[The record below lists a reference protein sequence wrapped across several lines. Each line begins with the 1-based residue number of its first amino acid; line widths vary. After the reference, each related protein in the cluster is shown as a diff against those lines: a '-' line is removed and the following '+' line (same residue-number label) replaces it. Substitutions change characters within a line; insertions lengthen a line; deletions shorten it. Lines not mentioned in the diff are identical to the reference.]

1 MTHVL
6 RPATR
11 PRCFWQ
17 RDRAVPPRRRQ
28 LALAWRL
35 LVVAHVSEL
44 ELTGIRKLYDG
55 VARPVIPD
63 LALTI
68 PSGQMA
74 VLVGPSG
81 CGKSTT
87 LRMVAGLEEPTA
99 GTIKIGKRD
108 VTNLPPAERDI
119 AMVFQSYALY
129 PHMTVFEN
137 MAFGLRIKHLPEAE
151 IRQRVNAAADNLGL
165 TPYLERRPKALSGG
179 QRQRVAIGR
188 AVVRAP
194 KVFLFDEPLSNL
206 DAKLRS
212 DMRREIARIHQQ
224 HKTTSMYVTHDQIEA
239 MTLADMIVVLKDGVI
254 QQIGNPVDIYER
266 PANRFVAG
274 FFGTPSMNFLTAD
287 LTATGDRQSARG
299 EGFDIPL
306 ATRAPALRPAMT
318 TRDGAS
324 ERTLASGRDRIVVGI
339 RPERL
344 SLTNAGNDVALSG
357 SVAMREVLGA
367 EVVLHL
373 ESAAG
378 PLTVRTDAGS
388 APRPGDTVQV
398 WLDPK
403 MIHLFDGA
411 TELRL

>member
-1 MTHVL
+1 M
-6 RPATR
+6 
-11 PRCFWQ
+11 
-17 RDRAVPPRRRQ
+17 
-28 LALAWRL
+28 
-35 LVVAHVSEL
+35 SEL
-44 ELTGIRKLYDG
+44 ELIGIQKLYEG

-151 IRQRVNAAADNLGL
+151 IQKRVHAAADNLGL

-206 DAKLRS
+206 DAKLRG

-224 HKTTSMYVTHDQIEA
+224 SKTTSMYVTHDQIEA

-254 QQIGNPVDIYER
+254 QQIGTPVDIYER

-287 LTATGDRQSARG
+287 LTATGERQSARG
-299 EGFDIPL
+299 PGFEIPL
-306 ATRAPALRPAMT
+306 APRAPALRQAK
-318 TRDGAS
+318 DHV
-324 ERTLASGRDRIVVGI
+324 DRIVVGI

-344 SLTNAGNDVALSG
+344 SLIDSGNDVALSG

-388 APRPGDTVQV
+388 APRLGDTVQV

>member
-1 MTHVL
+1 MVL
-6 RPATR
+6 ARGSA
-11 PRCFWQ
+11 
-17 RDRAVPPRRRQ
+17 
-28 LALAWRL
+28 
-35 LVVAHVSEL
+35 VSEL
-44 ELTGIRKLYDG
+44 ELRGIRKQYDG
-55 VARPVIPD
+55 VDRPVIPD
-63 LALTI
+63 LDLSIGA
-68 PSGQMA
+68 GQMA

-99 GTIKIGKRD
+99 GTIRIAGRD
-108 VTNLPPAERDI
+108 VTNVAPAERDI

-129 PHMTVFEN
+129 PHMSVFEN
-137 MAFGLRIKHLPEAE
+137 MAFGLRIKHVPDAE
-151 IRQRVNAAADNLGL
+151 IRARVGKVADSLGL

-206 DAKLRS
+206 DAKLRG

-224 HKTTSMYVTHDQIEA
+224 SKTTSMYVTHDQIEA
-239 MTLADMIVVLKDGVI
+239 MTLADVIVVLKDGVV
-254 QQIGNPVDIYER
+254 QQTGTPVDIYER

-274 FFGTPSMNFLTAD
+274 FFGTPSMNFLGAA
-287 LTATGDRQSARG
+287 LTQAGVRRAAKG
-299 EGFDIPL
+299 PGFEIPL
-306 ATRAPALRPAMT
+306 TDRAPALRPAK
-318 TRDGAS
+318 DS
-324 ERTLASGRDRIVVGI
+324 DSIVVGI

-344 SLTNAGNDVALSG
+344 SLSQRVG
-357 SVAMREVLGA
+357 SVGLTGAVAMREVLGA

-373 ESAAG
+373 DSPAG

-398 WLDPK
+398 WLDPRS
-403 MIHLFDGA
+403 IHVFDGA

>member
-1 MTHVL
+1 
-6 RPATR
+6 
-11 PRCFWQ
+11 
-17 RDRAVPPRRRQ
+17 
-28 LALAWRL
+28 
-35 LVVAHVSEL
+35 VSEL
-44 ELTGIRKLYDG
+44 ELVGIRKLYEG
-55 VARPVIPD
+55 VSRPVIPD

-129 PHMTVFEN
+129 PHMSVFEN

-151 IRQRVNAAADNLGL
+151 IRKRVTAAADNLGL

-224 HKTTSMYVTHDQIEA
+224 SKTTSMYVTHDQIEA
-239 MTLADMIVVLKDGVI
+239 MTLADMIVVLKDGVV
-254 QQIGNPVDIYER
+254 QQIGTPVDIYER

-274 FFGTPSMNFLTAD
+274 FFGAPSMNFLTAD
-287 LTATGDRQSARG
+287 LTATGERQSARG
-299 EGFDIPL
+299 AGFEIPL
-306 ATRAPALRPAMT
+306 GHKFPGAPSLRPAKE
-318 TRDGAS
+318 S
-324 ERTLASGRDRIVVGI
+324 VDRIVVGI

-344 SLTNAGNDVALSG
+344 SLVGNTDDVALSG
-357 SVAMREVLGA
+357 SVSMREVLGA

-403 MIHLFDGA
+403 MIHVFDGA

>member
-1 MTHVL
+1 
-6 RPATR
+6 
-11 PRCFWQ
+11 
-17 RDRAVPPRRRQ
+17 
-28 LALAWRL
+28 
-35 LVVAHVSEL
+35 
-44 ELTGIRKLYDG
+44 
-55 VARPVIPD
+55 VIPD
-63 LALTI
+63 LDLSI
-68 PSGQMA
+68 GSGQMV

-99 GTIKIGKRD
+99 GTIRIGGRD

-129 PHMTVFEN
+129 PHMSVFEN

-151 IRQRVNAAADNLGL
+151 IRARVTAAADSLGL

-206 DAKLRS
+206 DAKLRG
-212 DMRREIARIHQQ
+212 DMRREIARIHQSS
-224 HKTTSMYVTHDQIEA
+224 KTTSMYVTHDQIEA
-239 MTLADMIVVLKDGVI
+239 MTLADVIVVLKDGVV
-254 QQIGNPVDIYER
+254 QQIGSPVDIYER

-274 FFGTPSMNFLTAD
+274 FFGTPTMNFLSAD
-287 LTATGDRQSARG
+287 LIAQGDRRSARG
-299 EGFDIPL
+299 GGFEIPL
-306 ATRAPALRPAMT
+306 SAAPALRPANES
-318 TRDGAS
+318 DK
-324 ERTLASGRDRIVVGI
+324 IVVGI

-344 SLTNAGNDVALSG
+344 SLSRREAGGDVAVAG

-367 EVVLHL
+367 EVVLHV

-378 PLTVRTDAGS
+378 ALTVRTDAGA
-388 APRPGDTVQV
+388 APRPGDTVEV
-398 WLDPK
+398 WLDPRA
-403 MIHLFDGA
+403 IHVFDGE

>member
-1 MTHVL
+1 
-6 RPATR
+6 
-11 PRCFWQ
+11 
-17 RDRAVPPRRRQ
+17 
-28 LALAWRL
+28 
-35 LVVAHVSEL
+35 VSEL
-44 ELTGIRKLYDG
+44 ELIGIKKQYEG

-151 IRQRVNAAADNLGL
+151 IQKRVHAAADNLGL

-224 HKTTSMYVTHDQIEA
+224 SKTTSLYVTHDQIEA
-239 MTLADMIVVLKDGVI
+239 MTLADMIVVLKDGVV
-254 QQIGNPVDIYER
+254 QQIGTPVDIYER

-287 LTATGDRQSARG
+287 LTATGERQSARG
-299 EGFDIPL
+299 AGFEIPL
-306 ATRAPALRPAMT
+306 SSRVPVDAHPYR
-318 TRDGAS
+318 RDGGALTPDPES
-324 ERTLASGRDRIVVGI
+324 ADRIIVGI

-344 SLTNAGNDVALSG
+344 SLTGTGNDVALSG

-373 ESAAG
+373 ESPAG

-388 APRPGDTVQV
+388 APRPGDVVQV

-403 MIHLFDGA
+403 MIHVFDGA